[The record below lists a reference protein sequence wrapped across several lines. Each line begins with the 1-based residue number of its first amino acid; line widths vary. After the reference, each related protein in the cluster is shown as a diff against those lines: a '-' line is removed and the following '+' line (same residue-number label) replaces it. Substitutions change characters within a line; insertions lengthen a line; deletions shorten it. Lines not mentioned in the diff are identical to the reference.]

1 MTKKYKMYGADFSLY
16 SGKVRSYLI
25 KKNIPYEEVLSTLK
39 VYKKFIVPRTG
50 VRYIPVVQTPEDE
63 VFQDTS
69 VIIDELEK
77 RFPQN
82 SMMPTTPL
90 NKLIALLLEV
100 YGDEWLLI
108 PAMHYRWYFKQD
120 NYQFITQKFGGMLK
134 PRWPKFLQSFLG
146 RKVAARFQGA
156 VQLLGVREYNRKAVE
171 KSYEELLSDLQTHFS
186 QHDYLLGTHP
196 SIADFSFMGPFFAHL
211 YSDPYPG
218 AMMKRDAPAVVAW
231 VERMN
236 RVTPLPDKAL
246 KPAEIPKT
254 LLPILKRMLKEHV
267 PVILDTNKQLAVW
280 KDNNPNL
287 AIPSYI
293 GEHSFTIG
301 GVSGLRKIFPYVL
314 WMWQRPV
321 NYYQSLG
328 TEEKQ
333 TLDASLNVLGFK
345 EALNA
350 PILNRLT
357 RKGNLLVF
365 SE

>member
-25 KKNIPYEEVLSTLK
+25 KKNIPFAEVLSTLK
-39 VYKKFIVPRTG
+39 VYKNFIVPRTG

-82 SMMPTTPL
+82 PILPTAPL
-90 NKLIALLLEV
+90 QKLIALLLEV

-108 PAMHYRWYFKQD
+108 PAMHYRWYFEED

-134 PRWPKFLQSFLG
+134 PRWPKFLQRFLG

-186 QHDYLLGTHP
+186 QHDYLLGNHP
-196 SIADFSFMGPFFAHL
+196 SIADFSFMGSFFAHL

-218 AMMKRDAPAVVAW
+218 AMMKRDAPAVASW

-236 RVTPLPDKAL
+236 KVSPLPDNAWEQT
-246 KPAEIPKT
+246 EIPKT
-254 LLPILKRMLKEHV
+254 LLPILQRMLKEHV
-267 PVILDTNKQLAVW
+267 PVILDTNNKLAVW
-280 KDNNPNL
+280 RESNPNTV
-287 AIPSYI
+287 IPRYI
-293 GEHSFTIG
+293 GEHSFTID

-321 NYYQSLG
+321 DYYQSLSP
-328 TEEKQ
+328 EDKLAIE
-333 TLDASLNVLGFK
+333 ASLIDLGFK

-357 RKGNLLVF
+357 RINNQLVF
-365 SE
+365 LD